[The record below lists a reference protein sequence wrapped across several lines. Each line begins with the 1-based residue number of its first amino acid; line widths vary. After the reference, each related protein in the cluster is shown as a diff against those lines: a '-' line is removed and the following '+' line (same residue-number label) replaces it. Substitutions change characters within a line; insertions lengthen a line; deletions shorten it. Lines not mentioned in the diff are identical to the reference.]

1 MDKNPQRLMPCLF
14 SEKFFMVTGGT
25 GAIGS
30 SDLDSTEIF
39 SENVWKTV
47 AGKLPVP
54 MYDLRAAT
62 ISNRVLIFGNHFV
75 ILLRNMFVLKYAFF

>member
-1 MDKNPQRLMPCLF
+1 MPYCLF

-39 SENVWKTV
+39 SDNVWKTV
-47 AGKLPVP
+47 DGKLPVP

-75 ILLRNMFVLKYAFF
+75 ILLRNMFALKYAFFRRI